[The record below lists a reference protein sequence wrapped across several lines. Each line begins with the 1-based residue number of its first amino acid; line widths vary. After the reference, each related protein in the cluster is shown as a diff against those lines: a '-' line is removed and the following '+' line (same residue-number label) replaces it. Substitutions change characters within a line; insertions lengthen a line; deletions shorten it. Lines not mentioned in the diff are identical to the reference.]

1 MGFAPRRKCLRIRRL
16 DRKFGME
23 VLDTAE
29 MERAD
34 RLTIAAGTPG
44 FALMLSAGQAVAEAA
59 IDLVAEGP
67 MLVVAGGGNN
77 GGDGFVAAA
86 ELAARGREVSVI
98 LLCERDSLRGDAASA
113 ARGWKYPV
121 LPFNPQAVGK
131 PALIIDALFGAGL
144 NRPVKGE
151 PYDMI
156 EAINANGAPVLA
168 VDLPSGI
175 NGDTGAVMGIAV
187 RAAETMTF
195 FRRKP
200 GHLLLPGRIYCGR
213 VRVADIGIDPHVLA
227 EIRPQTFENV
237 PQVWRKSFLVP
248 QIDGHKYA
256 RGHAIVVSGDIA
268 ATGAARLS
276 ARGALRT
283 GAGLATL
290 ASPRDALAVN
300 AAALTAVMVR
310 AIDTVIE
317 FSELIGD
324 DKRLNACVIG
334 PGAGIGDRTRDFV
347 HTALSAKRHLV
358 LDADALTSFAE
369 APDRLFESIKSSE
382 DPQVVL
388 TPHEGE
394 FPRLFSDSSN
404 KHPLRSKL
412 ERVRAAAERA
422 GAVVLL
428 KGPDTVVASPQGRAV
443 IAANAPPWLATAGAG
458 DVLAGMISGLL
469 AQGVPAFEAA
479 CIGTWM
485 HGEAAREAGPGL
497 IAEDL
502 PEVLPAVFRRLYDE
516 FGIDY

>member
-1 MGFAPRRKCLRIRRL
+1 LYQG
-16 DRKFGME
+16 FGME
-23 VLDTAE
+23 VLTTAE

-44 FALMLSAGQAVAEAA
+44 FALMLSAGQAVAETAM
-59 IDLVAEGP
+59 DLVGEGP
-67 MLVVAGGGNN
+67 ILVVAGRGNN

-98 LLCERDSLRGDAASA
+98 VLCERDSLQGDAALA

-121 LPFNPQAVGK
+121 LPFNPQAIGK

-156 EAINANGAPVLA
+156 EAVNANGAPVLA

-187 RAAETMTF
+187 RAIETVTF

-200 GHLLLPGRIYCGR
+200 AHLLLPGRMYCGR
-213 VRVADIGIDPHVLA
+213 VRVADIGIDADVLA
-227 EIRPQTFENV
+227 EIKPKTFENIPPFWRNAFPV
-237 PQVWRKSFLVP
+237 PR
-248 QIDGHKYA
+248 IDGHKYA

-268 ATGAARLS
+268 ATGAARMS
-276 ARGALRT
+276 ARGALRA
-283 GAGLATL
+283 GAGLVTL
-290 ASPRDALAVN
+290 ASPRDALIVN
-300 AAALTAVMVR
+300 AAALTAVMVQP
-310 AIDTVIE
+310 IDTVIE
-317 FSELIGD
+317 FAELLT
-324 DKRLNACVIG
+324 DKRLNTCVIG
-334 PGAGIGDRTRDFV
+334 PGAGLGQRTRDFV
-347 HTALSAKRHLV
+347 LTALSAKRNLV

-369 APDRLFESIKSSE
+369 APDRLFEAIKASH

-394 FPRLFSDSSN
+394 FPRLFSDISN

-412 ERVRAAAERA
+412 ERVRAAAERS
-422 GAVVLL
+422 GAIVLL
-428 KGPDTVVASPQGRAV
+428 KGPDTVVASPDGRAT

-458 DVLAGMISGLL
+458 DVLAGMIAGML

-479 CIGTWM
+479 CIGVWM

-502 PEVLPAVFRRLYDE
+502 PEVLPAVFRHLYDE